1 MGISV
6 RDFLIELIEEIHP
19 KCGCIILWA
28 GLHFEIWVQGN
39 SSFVKSLLLRC
50 FHSRR
55 NKVKASKQKQN
66 KIKKKTWFK
75 ESISKKKK
83 KSLFLFWWVTLENGG
98 YWVWTGKA
106 SNGGTGLHSGKFT
119 GWRGPK
125 ETPKH
130 TRLMLEQTVTLWK
143 LRVP

>member
-19 KCGCIILWA
+19 ECGCIILWA
-28 GLHFEIWVQGN
+28 GLHFEIWVKGN

-66 KIKKKTWFK
+66 KIKKKLDSKSLFP
-75 ESISKKKK
+75 KKKK
-83 KSLFLFWWVTLENGG
+83 ESV
-98 YWVWTGKA
+98 
-106 SNGGTGLHSGKFT
+106 SI
-119 GWRGPK
+119 
-125 ETPKH
+125 
-130 TRLMLEQTVTLWK
+130 LMSYS
-143 LRVP
+143 